1 MKQKLLKRKSLK
13 RKLLTA
19 MAGLT
24 ALTISSTASAL
35 LPFDDTGN
43 LYVSMWLNNLVRV
56 FDDDGNVV
64 KELTA
69 PGLIGPRGMAFNP
82 ANGDMWLAGEF
93 SNEIYI
99 FNKKGKFQRKFG
111 HPDFDEPLSITFR
124 MTPAIRAKNQEV
136 YISNSGGDPKATGS
150 VSGSNNIMVFDQKG
164 NHLRTFTNEYAND
177 PNCSAFFPDGT
188 HYNSNRMSTINSD
201 GVVDGVTGRVDKYDA
216 NDNFLFSFTAPGIFS
231 LMAVARDPNGP
242 GDADDT
248 IWATDGFGVKGI
260 FEFDQN
266 GNLLTTILPADLS
279 DFNGVPGAAMIPQ
292 GIAFDDKGNFTVISF
307 SGAVYKFD
315 GDGNHINSFSTGGA
329 GSRSSARGL
338 VQPTGEDRNDD

>member
-43 LYVSMWLNNLVRV
+43 LYVSMWLDNLVRV

-64 KELTA
+64 KEMTA

-99 FNKKGKFQRKFG
+99 FNKKGKFKRKFG

-177 PNCSAFFPDGT
+177 PNLPLTSLFARKVRETSFVLICCPVLCLIDVSLAPLRITAIPFFIPTFIG
-188 HYNSNRMSTINSD
+188 
-201 GVVDGVTGRVDKYDA
+201 
-216 NDNFLFSFTAPGIFS
+216 FTDI
-231 LMAVARDPNGP
+231 M
-242 GDADDT
+242 
-248 IWATDGFGVKGI
+248 
-260 FEFDQN
+260 E
-266 GNLLTTILPADLS
+266 
-279 DFNGVPGAAMIPQ
+279 
-292 GIAFDDKGNFTVISF
+292 
-307 SGAVYKFD
+307 
-315 GDGNHINSFSTGGA
+315 
-329 GSRSSARGL
+329 
-338 VQPTGEDRNDD
+338 